1 MVKKCTKVLSESV
14 EISGG
19 NFFVR
24 RFHTDGPTIW
34 KLLTLSPFHRKSSS
48 SNADKSLILLP
59 YRAHPISEEPM
70 AELSS
75 QKIQVAVLD
84 MIADLSFNKR
94 SAVALESV
102 LKRVAGLVVGIACS
116 TMTGLRRSAL
126 KALVGLSN
134 IDSDL
139 IWLLVADVYYSLY
152 SKNMPLQ
159 PDPGFYGISELLP
172 PPVSSKEY
180 LYVQYCGENVGLDLD
195 PRAVELVFKALQE
208 ETTEGMHCT

>member
-1 MVKKCTKVLSESV
+1 MVKKCTQVLSKSV

-19 NFFVR
+19 DFFVR

-34 KLLTLSPFHRKSSS
+34 KLLTLSPFHRKPNS

-70 AELSS
+70 AEISS

-84 MIADLSFNKR
+84 MIADLSSNKR

-116 TMTGLRRSAL
+116 TMTGLRKSAL

-139 IWLLVADVYYSLY
+139 VWLLVADVYYSLNR
-152 SKNMPLQ
+152 KNVPLQ
-159 PDPGFYGISELLP
+159 PDPGLSGISELLP
-172 PPVSSKEY
+172 PPATSSEY
-180 LYVQYCGENVGLDLD
+180 LYVQYGGENVGFDLN
-195 PRAVELVFKALQE
+195 PQAIELIFKTLQE
-208 ETTEGMHCT
+208 

>member
-1 MVKKCTKVLSESV
+1 MLSKSV

-19 NFFVR
+19 DFFVR

-34 KLLTLSPFHRKSSS
+34 KLLTLSPFQRKPNS
-48 SNADKSLILLP
+48 SNAEKSLILLP

-70 AELSS
+70 AEISS
-75 QKIQVAVLD
+75 QKIQAAVLD
-84 MIADLSFNKR
+84 MIADLSSNKK

-116 TMTGLRRSAL
+116 TMTSLRKSAL

-139 IWLLVADVYYSLY
+139 VWLLVADVYYSLNR
-152 SKNMPLQ
+152 KNVPLQ
-159 PDPGFYGISELLP
+159 SDPGLSGISELLP
-172 PPVSSKEY
+172 PPATSSEY
-180 LYVQYCGENVGLDLD
+180 LYVQYGGENVGFDLD
-195 PRAVELVFKALQE
+195 PQAIELIFKTLQE
-208 ETTEGMHCT
+208 